1 MRKSTFTGNLLADP
15 EIKYANNENGTAYA
29 RFRVGLNKK
38 KGEENLFAVADLT
51 TFKFP
56 ESANERLRRGSR
68 VLINGDAFPAF
79 YETNEGEIVAKL
91 DVIADTWE
99 DLEPRPQG
107 NGIQHQGNGNGH
119 QAAPDPQTQQ
129 CRGSYQRNGNGN
141 GNGRGPGSGTGS
153 GGGRRTRS
161 F

>member
-1 MRKSTFTGNLLADP
+1 MLKTTFTGNLLADP

-38 KGEENLFAVADLT
+38 KGEENLFAVADVT

-68 VLINGDAFPAF
+68 VLINGDAFPSF

-99 DLEPRPQG
+99 DLEPRPHG
-107 NGIQHQGNGNGH
+107 NANQRPGNGNGH
-119 QAAPDPQTQQ
+119 QHEPQRRRTS
-129 CRGSYQRNGNGN
+129 GSDQRNGNGSGGGN
-141 GNGRGPGSGTGS
+141 DRGSRTGNGS
-153 GGGRRTRS
+153 GRRTRS